1 MQSESMVLPSFGGNG
16 FSDPRTHRGTRRGSR
31 GRARGRQAAGP
42 PRPADRQFEPNRLD
56 RRHRRGALG
65 RAAAADG
72 VESNP
77 ESRLAAA
84 TRVGRRLARDP
95 GLGLH
100 IAPRAGEPR
109 PRPLRRVA
117 RRGPARPRWR
127 RRRAQLMLALY
138 RSGRQSEAL
147 AAYQDA
153 RRTLVDELGIEPGRP
168 LRELHQALL
177 NQDPELDPT
186 RAGADPGTGVA
197 PRSAFV
203 GRDTELAELLSG
215 LREALA
221 GRGGLFFLV
230 GEPGVGKSRLAE
242 ETIVRARAQGFE
254 VLVGHCWEAGGAPAY
269 WPWVQSVRSHTRATD
284 PPSLREQLGSGAA
297 DLA

>member
-42 PRPADRQFEPNRLD
+42 PRPADRQCEPNRLD

-127 RRRAQLMLALY
+127 RRRARRRAPTRGARSLAGDAPRRCRVRVVRPARDRPPRGATTGGARRANRGRPRSRAARRPRRRARGADRQESAPRATTGPAHARSLSL
-138 RSGRQSEAL
+138 RASKRGARRISGREA
-147 AAYQDA
+147 YSRRRA
-153 RRTLVDELGIEPGRP
+153 RHRAGPPPARAPPGAPQPGSRARPYPGR
-168 LRELHQALL
+168 R
-177 NQDPELDPT
+177 
-186 RAGADPGTGVA
+186 GPGHG
-197 PRSAFV
+197 RSA
-203 GRDTELAELLSG
+203 A
-215 LREALA
+215 
-221 GRGGLFFLV
+221 
-230 GEPGVGKSRLAE
+230 
-242 ETIVRARAQGFE
+242 
-254 VLVGHCWEAGGAPAY
+254 
-269 WPWVQSVRSHTRATD
+269 
-284 PPSLREQLGSGAA
+284 
-297 DLA
+297 